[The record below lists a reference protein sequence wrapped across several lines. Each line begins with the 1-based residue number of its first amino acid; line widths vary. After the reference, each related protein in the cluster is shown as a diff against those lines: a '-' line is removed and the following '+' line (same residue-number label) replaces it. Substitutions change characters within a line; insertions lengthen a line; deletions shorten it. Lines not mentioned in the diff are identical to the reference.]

1 MSGARE
7 KLSGT
12 LLEAGLKEVEPHIG
26 CLPPG
31 INPGIG
37 GWIRS
42 KVPSVKARFTLVA
55 HHPWI
60 DSLKFIRL
68 MPLHRFFADDIRA
81 LRQGTAGF
89 VAGSERER
97 TARLADRAARSPL
110 PVLIETEAGSGAKAL
125 AKAIH
130 GSSERKT
137 RAFISFQ
144 TEEAPSGA
152 EPQEAALL
160 RHLREAH
167 GGTLFIDGVQHLTAE
182 AQDVLTGTLFH
193 QEAGARPSRRLDIRL
208 IASAGFDL
216 SDKVR
221 EGSFKEDLYYRLQA
235 MPLALRP
242 LRAQRQAIAEWA
254 VYFAERF
261 AKDEDKRVRGLS
273 ADALTLLARYDWPG
287 NLRQL
292 ENAVYRAVILADGAF
307 LTPSEF
313 PQIAAHVGGFRIEVP
328 PVPAAR
334 NLAPVRTQEPVGKS
348 DPHALPLIRESG
360 EMLTLAELEERAIRF
375 ALAHYQGHMS
385 AISRHLGIG
394 RSTLY
399 RKLKELGLS
408 DAAA

>member
-1 MSGARE
+1 
-7 KLSGT
+7 
-12 LLEAGLKEVEPHIG
+12 
-26 CLPPG
+26 
-31 INPGIG
+31 
-37 GWIRS
+37 
-42 KVPSVKARFTLVA
+42 
-55 HHPWI
+55 
-60 DSLKFIRL
+60 

-97 TARLADRAARSPL
+97 TARLADRAARSTL

-130 GSSERKT
+130 ESSERKA
-137 RAFISFQ
+137 RPFVGLMA
-144 TEEAPSGA
+144 EEAFSRGGT
-152 EPQEAALL
+152 EEAALL
-160 RHLREAH
+160 RHLKDAN
-167 GGTLFIDGVQHLTAE
+167 GGTLFIEGVERLPRAMQTRLMETI
-182 AQDVLTGTLFH
+182 FH
-193 QEAGARPSRRLDIRL
+193 QDAASRPARRLDVRI

-216 SDKVR
+216 ANKVR
-221 EGSFKEDLYYRLQA
+221 EGSFTQDLYYRLQA

-242 LRAQRQAIAEWA
+242 LRAQREAIAEWA
-254 VYFAERF
+254 HLFAERF
-261 AKDEDKRVRGLS
+261 AGDEGKKIRGLS

-292 ENAVYRAVILADGAF
+292 ENAVYRAVVLADGAF

-313 PQIAAHVGGFRIEVP
+313 PQVAARVEGFRIEIP

-334 NLAPVRTQEPVGKS
+334 ALAPIRTREPAEKPV
-348 DPHALPLIRESG
+348 PHALSLIRDSG
-360 EMLTLAELEERAIRF
+360 DMLTLAELEERAIRF
-375 ALAHYQGHMS
+375 ALVHYQGHLS